1 MGIVVIQIINYT
13 LSFLMWMIVGR
24 AFLALMVGD
33 RENIVML
40 AFVKITEPVY
50 RLTSRILPFA
60 RGRWVPVLSLLLL
73 AAARLAV
80 ILLLLRPAAG
90 R

>member
-1 MGIVVIQIINYT
+1 MGIVVVQFLNYT

-24 AFLALMVGD
+24 AFLTLIVGA
-33 RENIVML
+33 RENVMML

-50 RLTSRILPFA
+50 GVTRRLLPFA
-60 RGRWVPVLSLLLL
+60 RQRWIPALSFLLL
-73 AAARLAV
+73 AAVRLALV
-80 ILLLLRPAAG
+80 LLVRPAAG